1 MDGTV
6 RDAGGQYEL
15 RFERHLKHPVEKVW
29 AALTDP
35 EHRDQWLALSETAP
49 RPVDRDVALNM
60 TRPDDRPTS
69 PVSPAPARLPGTVR
83 TIEPPR
89 LLEYSWTSETGHE
102 EPVRWE
108 LFPDADGTR
117 LVLTHT
123 VRRPIPR
130 GFGLEVQNSV
140 MTNRLAGSMA
150 GWHAQLNGL
159 RLVLAGQPCRYSPAD
174 WAEQY
179 LHYLKATSPRVHA
192 TRPPMPG
199 LALAR

>member
-6 RDAGGQYEL
+6 REASGQYQL

-35 EHRDQWLALSETAP
+35 EHRDQWLALSESAP
-49 RPVDRDVALNM
+49 
-60 TRPDDRPTS
+60 RPDDRL
-69 PVSPAPARLPGTVR
+69 PVVHAPVPARQPGTVR
-83 TIEPPR
+83 TVEPPR
-89 LLEYSWTSETGHE
+89 LLEYSWRTETGHE

-108 LFPDADGTR
+108 LFPEADGTR

-123 VRRPIPR
+123 VRRPIPL
-130 GFGLEVQNSV
+130 GFGINVQNGV
-140 MTNRLAGSMA
+140 MTNRLAGSLA
-150 GWHAQLNGL
+150 GWHVQIAGL
-159 RLVLAGQPCRYSPAD
+159 LRVLAGQPCRYSPAD

-179 LHYLKATSPRVHA
+179 LHYLRNLTATSPRMRDARV
-192 TRPPMPG
+192 PLPG